1 VLLLSQYSLKAIE
14 GPVSGVNI
22 SQHFQAG
29 FFKNINLSFLY
40 YVNVYQERVSL
51 SNSLI
56 FNL

>member
-1 VLLLSQYSLKAIE
+1 VLLLSQNSLKAIE

-29 FFKNINLSFLY
+29 SFKFLY
-40 YVNVYQERVSL
+40 YVNVCEERVSL

-56 FNL
+56 FN